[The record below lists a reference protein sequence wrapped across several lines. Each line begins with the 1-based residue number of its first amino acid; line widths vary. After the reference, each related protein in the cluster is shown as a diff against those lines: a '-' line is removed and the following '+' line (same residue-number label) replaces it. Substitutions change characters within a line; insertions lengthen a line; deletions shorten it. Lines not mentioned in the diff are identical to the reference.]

1 MRIAVR
7 LILLSLPVIVAFQ
20 AAAQK
25 KDYQVTAIS
34 FYNFENLFD
43 TEDDL
48 SNWGDDEFL
57 PGGSYRY
64 TRDIYEKK
72 LSNLATVISELGT
85 EITPDGPAMIGTA
98 EIENARVLQ
107 DLISQPQIRDRGY
120 EYVHFDGPDARG
132 IDVAL
137 LYNPKYFS
145 VLTAQPMKVH
155 LNEYGEKG
163 GRTRDILYVTGLLAG
178 DTVHVFVNHW
188 PSRRGGEAATAHLR
202 ARAAGVFRHAI
213 DSILQTNANA
223 RVMVMGDL
231 NDDPLNASVT
241 TVLGAKHD
249 SKKIQS
255 SDLYNPFVTLY
266 RKGVGT
272 LGYNDS
278 WSLFDQI
285 IISGS
290 LVHGAGANWRLYKAE
305 VFNRG
310 FLKNNFGRMKGYPHR
325 SFEGYN
331 WMDGYSDHFPT
342 LIYLIKP
349 LSK

>member
-64 TRDIYEKK
+64 THDVYRKK

-145 VLTAQPMKVH
+145 VLTAQAMKVH
-155 LNEYGEKG
+155 LNEYGE
-163 GRTRDILYVTGLLAG
+163 
-178 DTVHVFVNHW
+178 
-188 PSRRGGEAATAHLR
+188 
-202 ARAAGVFRHAI
+202 
-213 DSILQTNANA
+213 
-223 RVMVMGDL
+223 
-231 NDDPLNASVT
+231 
-241 TVLGAKHD
+241 
-249 SKKIQS
+249 
-255 SDLYNPFVTLY
+255 
-266 RKGVGT
+266 
-272 LGYNDS
+272 
-278 WSLFDQI
+278 
-285 IISGS
+285 
-290 LVHGAGANWRLYKAE
+290 
-305 VFNRG
+305 
-310 FLKNNFGRMKGYPHR
+310 
-325 SFEGYN
+325 
-331 WMDGYSDHFPT
+331 
-342 LIYLIKP
+342 
-349 LSK
+349 